1 MYTCTTVC
9 ASLTVSLKQCTQ
21 NSFMS
26 CPQSNVQCSAT
37 TLRVDRKNMYTCI
50 IHAQSM
56 YSISPKYIMAYPTV
70 TVGARRACL
79 PLIGVQ
85 WLLPICVAC
94 GKEVLQ
100 HFTKRVPL
108 YQSSTPA
115 LTFALLL
122 LCNNSSAKVE
132 ACVQTTSILRLGYL
146 SAKLSAGCTSL
157 TISCHW
163 QNVCKCIAHCTVV
176 ALLCCLGILPHIL
189 VSVEVS
195 ITRESL
201 YAFLQWLLLA
211 TPVGF

>member
-1 MYTCTTVC
+1 MTKPYMYTCTIIC

-56 YSISPKYIMAYPTV
+56 YSISPRYIMAYPTV

-108 YQSSTPA
+108 Y
-115 LTFALLL
+115 
-122 LCNNSSAKVE
+122 
-132 ACVQTTSILRLGYL
+132 
-146 SAKLSAGCTSL
+146 
-157 TISCHW
+157 
-163 QNVCKCIAHCTVV
+163 
-176 ALLCCLGILPHIL
+176 
-189 VSVEVS
+189 
-195 ITRESL
+195 
-201 YAFLQWLLLA
+201 
-211 TPVGF
+211 